1 MYKYYMR
8 DKYNST
14 THSIKITNENITLDF
29 AISEYFDKIGY
40 LPDYIAIIDNFGGL
54 VTVIKEV

>member
-1 MYKYYMR
+1 MR

-40 LPDYIAIIDNFGGL
+40 LPDYIAIIDSLGGL